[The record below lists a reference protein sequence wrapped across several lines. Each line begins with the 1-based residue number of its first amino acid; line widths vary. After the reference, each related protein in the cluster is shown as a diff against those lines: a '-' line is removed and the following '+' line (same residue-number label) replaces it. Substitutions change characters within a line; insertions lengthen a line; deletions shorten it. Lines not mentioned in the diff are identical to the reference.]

1 MAGVVKDSEKRGPVW
16 SYISLAAR
24 SENPKETGSKRDRAG
39 SGMSDGR
46 ERKSS
51 DASSQRS
58 RAGSKNALNAET
70 EGPEALTMQES
81 IMAAASRE
89 ELPSVRWPALRI
101 LLELSWE
108 ESLKMSLIESNVAEP
123 YPHSA
128 TVKCEFL
135 SDSFST

>member
-1 MAGVVKDSEKRGPVW
+1 MRDSEKRGSVW

-24 SENPKETGSKRDRAG
+24 SEDPKETSKRDRAG

-51 DASSQRS
+51 DASSSQRS
-58 RAGSKNALNAET
+58 RAGSKNAE
-70 EGPEALTMQES
+70 EGPEVLTMQES
-81 IMAAASRE
+81 IMAAACHE

-108 ESLKMSLIESNVAEP
+108 ESLKMSLVESNVAEP
-123 YPHSA
+123 RTQP
-128 TVKCEFL
+128 L
-135 SDSFST
+135 PLR